1 MMTETKREP
10 QVGTK
15 EGFELALTE
24 LYVYYSRNRSEERAD
39 KLLDAIRAYVDG
51 NVTPHEAHGS

>member
-15 EGFELALTE
+15 EAFELALTE
-24 LYVYYSRNRSEERAD
+24 LYVYYSRNRSEEKAD
-39 KLLDAIRAYVDG
+39 SQQ
-51 NVTPHEAHGS
+51 VTGGVS